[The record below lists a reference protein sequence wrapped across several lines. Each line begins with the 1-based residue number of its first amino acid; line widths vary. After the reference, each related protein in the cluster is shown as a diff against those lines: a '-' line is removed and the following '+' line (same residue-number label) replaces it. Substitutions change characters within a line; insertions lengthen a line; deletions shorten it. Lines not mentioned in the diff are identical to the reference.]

1 MSPLVIAV
9 ALILGLVI
17 GGTSGLVGIGGGAF
31 LIPALVYF
39 FGMSQHRAQGTSLG
53 TLILPVSIF
62 AFWNYYKA
70 GQVDFKMSLLLA
82 LGFAVGGWFGG
93 AWAQHLSENVLR
105 KGFAVLLVLLAAR
118 LAFTR

>member
-1 MSPLVIAV
+1 MSPLVIAG